1 MPHDDARL
9 AEMLCTRL
17 CHDLTGPIGALANGA
32 EFLADD
38 EFSMQGQAVE
48 LISQSAEQ
56 AVNRLQFYRTA
67 YGRVN
72 NSGEAV
78 LSDTKRLISSFFKG
92 GKVSLDWPDTHTDAL
107 EISISRK
114 MARLIQN
121 MVIIAS
127 GTLIRGGIISIRI
140 DIEGANKRVSVS
152 ASGVSIKWDE
162 NHQHVLANNV
172 TIDEVQPATVQ
183 TYYTFKL
190 AQEMEADITAAA
202 TEESFE
208 LVAVKEAAF
217 VAL

>member
-1 MPHDDARL
+1 MPNLDARL

-38 EFSMQGQAVE
+38 DFSMQGQAVE

-72 NSGEAV
+72 SGEAV
-78 LSDTKRLISSFFKG
+78 LSDTKRLITDFFIG
-92 GKVSLDWPDTHTDAL
+92 GKVSLDWPDSQTDAL

-121 MVIIAS
+121 MSIIAA
-127 GTLIRGGIISIRI
+127 GTLIRGGIVSIRI
-140 DIEGANKRVSVS
+140 DKTGADKAVTVA
-152 ASGVSIKWDE
+152 ASGLSIKWGDE
-162 NHQHVLANNV
+162 HKKIFEGGVE
-172 TIDEVQPATVQ
+172 IDDVNPSTVQ
-183 TYYTFKL
+183 SFYSYKL
-190 AQEMEADITAAA
+190 AEEMGAAITATA
-202 TEESFE
+202 TEDSFE
-208 LVAVKEAAF
+208 MVCTKEDIYNGA
-217 VAL
+217 